1 MSLRAL
7 RFAFIFAL
15 GLPAHLPAQAFAGP
29 PPGRPNAGRYAP
41 VERQRAGAEPL
52 QKWANSG
59 YHYCDAKILGKLW
72 HTSTFQ
78 AKKVA
83 GRKMNRGDFT
93 GVRRDIMSA
102 RKLAVRYPANACTYH
117 EAGYTYADAE
127 YLAGVW
133 QVPVGQA
140 KTTIRRKV
148 LMGQHFRVRKLLDRR
163 GTRGGAHHVPM
174 QRGVAPAPAPAVRHF
189 AARSGQTARK
199 AFFGAGYGYCDAK
212 ALGAMWRS
220 SPFMAKAMGGYVLLG
235 GGQKTLQGSL
245 HMSRKLAGRTRKGV
259 CTFSEAGFSPN
270 DAANLGRAWGVSPS
284 QARARAEQKL
294 LWGGERGLR
303 SMLTQRHR

>member
-15 GLPAHLPAQAFAGP
+15 GLPAHVPAQVFARP
-29 PPGRPNAGRYAP
+29 RPGRPNAGQRVP
-41 VERQRAGAEPL
+41 VQHRQRVVADPL
-52 QKWANSG
+52 QKWDNSG
-59 YHYCDAKILGKLW
+59 HHYCDAKILGKLW

-83 GRKMNRGDFT
+83 GRKMNRGNFDQ
-93 GVRRDIMSA
+93 VRRDILSA
-102 RKLAVRYPANACTYH
+102 RKLAVRNPTNACSYH

-133 QVPVGQA
+133 RVPVAQA

-148 LMGQHFRVRKLLDRR
+148 LMGQDRSVRKVLARR
-163 GTRGGAHHVPM
+163 GTRGGARHVPL
-174 QRGVAPAPAPAVRHF
+174 QRGVAPAPRRF

-199 AFFGAGYGYCDAK
+199 AFFGGGYGYCDAK

-220 SPFMAKAMGGYVLLG
+220 SPVMAKAMGGYVLLG
-235 GGQKTLQGSL
+235 GGQKTLQGAL
-245 HMSRKLAGRTRKGV
+245 HMSRKLAGRTRQGA

-270 DAANLGRAWGVSPS
+270 DAANLGRAWGVSPG
-284 QARARAEQKL
+284 QARVRAEQKL
-294 LWGGERGLR
+294 LWGGERDLR
-303 SMLTQRHR
+303 SMLRQPHR